1 MAVFPKCG
9 WKYTRLVS
17 ANELR
22 VIRRNFMRMPGFCC
36 VARNSMALANPSS
49 PGASFMN
56 RLVVVSNRVPVPN
69 QNGAAP
75 AGGLAVALQA
85 ALKARGGMWLGWSG
99 KTCAEEAPGPLNMT
113 KDGNIDYAL
122 TDLTELDVEEY
133 YQGFANRVLWP
144 ICHYRLD
151 LAEYGRREMA
161 GYFRV
166 NRFFADRLRPLL
178 KSDDV
183 IWIHD
188 YHLIPLAAELRR
200 QGVKNRI
207 GFFLHIPWP
216 APDVFFAM
224 PVHEELVKSL
234 TSYDVLGFQ
243 TMHDRENFADCF
255 ARLRLGSRKDTTHFT
270 TVDHTFIARHYP
282 IGIETDEFAALAE
295 KAAATTL
302 HKRMLKSLDGKG
314 LIIGVDRLDYS
325 KGITQ
330 RIDAFEAFLKRHPD
344 SQRTVTLLQITPKSR
359 SEVPEY
365 EAMQRAVAEQAGRVN
380 GALGTVDWVPIRYVN
395 RSLRRPALAGLY
407 RMAKLA
413 LVTPLRDGM
422 NLVAKEFVA
431 AQSEE
436 DPGVLLLSRFAG
448 AAQELK
454 DAVLVNPYD
463 VEGTA
468 EGIAQSLVMPVEERR
483 DRWRSMMTE
492 LRSNDVFTWCNAFLN
507 DLAHADP
514 MQRPETASHSLQEQ
528 ARTSLN

>member
-1 MAVFPKCG
+1 M
-9 WKYTRLVS
+9 
-17 ANELR
+17 LR
-22 VIRRNFMRMPGFCC
+22 
-36 VARNSMALANPSS
+36 
-49 PGASFMN
+49 
-56 RLVVVSNRVPVPN
+56 
-69 QNGAAP
+69 
-75 AGGLAVALQA
+75 
-85 ALKARGGMWLGWSG
+85 
-99 KTCAEEAPGPLNMT
+99 
-113 KDGNIDYAL
+113 DGNIDYAL
-122 TDLTELDVEEY
+122 TDLTERDVEEY

-166 NRFFADRLRPLL
+166 NRFFASRLLPLIGENDL
-178 KSDDV
+178 

-216 APDVFFAM
+216 APDVFLAM
-224 PVHEELVKSL
+224 PVHEEILSSL
-234 TSYDVLGFQ
+234 TAYDVLGFQ
-243 TMHDRENFADCF
+243 TEHDRENFAACLARQGLGNRLDKAHF
-255 ARLRLGSRKDTTHFT
+255 ALGSRTFT
-270 TVDHTFIARHYP
+270 ARPYP
-282 IGIETDEFAALAE
+282 IGIETNEFVTLAQRAAG
-295 KAAATTL
+295 TTL
-302 HKRMLKSLDGKG
+302 HKRMLDSLDGKG

-330 RIDAFEAFLKRHPD
+330 RIDAFETFLKRNPD
-344 SQRTVTLLQITPKSR
+344 SQRKVALLQITPKSR

-380 GALGTVDWVPIRYVN
+380 GALGTVDWVPIRYIN

-431 AQSEE
+431 AQNEA

-448 AAQELK
+448 AAHELK

-468 EGIAQSLVMPVEERR
+468 DAIARSLTMPLEERR
-483 DRWRSMMTE
+483 DRWKSMMNA
-492 LRSNDVFTWCNAFLN
+492 LRANDVFTWCDTFLG
-507 DLAHADP
+507 DLS
-514 MQRPETASHSLQEQ
+514 RYEQ
-528 ARTSLN
+528 VE

>member
-1 MAVFPKCG
+1 MS
-9 WKYTRLVS
+9 RL
-17 ANELR
+17 
-22 VIRRNFMRMPGFCC
+22 I
-36 VARNSMALANPSS
+36 
-49 PGASFMN
+49 
-56 RLVVVSNRVPVPN
+56 VVSNRVPVPDKR
-69 QNGAAP
+69 GTAT
-75 AGGLAVALQA
+75 AGGLAVALQS
-85 ALKARGGMWLGWSG
+85 ALATRGGLWLGWSG
-99 KTCAEEAPGPLNMT
+99 QSCAEDAVGPLT
-113 KDGNIDYAL
+113 TVKDGNIEYAL
-122 TDLTELDVEEY
+122 TDLTERDVEEY

-166 NRFFADRLRPLL
+166 NRFFANRLLPMIEDGDL
-178 KSDDV
+178 

-216 APDVFFAM
+216 APDVFLTM
-224 PVHEELVKSL
+224 PVHEELLTSL
-234 TSYDVLGFQ
+234 TAYDVIGFQ
-243 TMHDRENFADCF
+243 TAHDRRNFAECL
-255 ARLRLGSRKDTTHFT
+255 ARLGIGDRRDEDRFVVRERAFT
-270 TVDHTFIARHYP
+270 AKTYP
-282 IGIETDEFAALAE
+282 IGIETEEFATLAVR
-295 KAAATTL
+295 AAATTL
-302 HKRMLKSLDGKG
+302 HSRMLQSLDGKA

-325 KGITQ
+325 KGLTQ
-330 RIDAFEAFLKRHPD
+330 RIDAFETFLTRHQD
-344 SQRTVTLLQITPKSR
+344 SQRKVTLLQITPKSR

-365 EAMQRAVAEQAGRVN
+365 ESMQRAVAEQAGRVN

-422 NLVAKEFVA
+422 NLVAKEYVA

-468 EGIAQSLVMPVEERR
+468 EAIARSLAMPLQERR
-483 DRWRSMMTE
+483 ERWRSMMTA
-492 LRSNDVFTWCNAFLN
+492 LRENDVFTWCDTFLD
-507 DLAHADP
+507 DLAG
-514 MQRPETASHSLQEQ
+514 
-528 ARTSLN
+528 

>member
-1 MAVFPKCG
+1 M
-9 WKYTRLVS
+9 S
-17 ANELR
+17 
-22 VIRRNFMRMPGFCC
+22 
-36 VARNSMALANPSS
+36 
-49 PGASFMN
+49 
-56 RLVVVSNRVPVPN
+56 RLVVVSNRVPVPDR
-69 QNGAAP
+69 QGTAP
-75 AGGLAVALQA
+75 AGGLAVALQS
-85 ALKARGGMWLGWSG
+85 ALKARGGLWLGWSG
-99 KTCAEEAPGPLNMT
+99 RSCAEDAVGPLQSVI
-113 KDGNIDYAL
+113 DGNIEYAL

-166 NRFFADRLRPLL
+166 NRFFASRLLPMLQE
-178 KSDDV
+178 DDL
-183 IWIHD
+183 IWVHD

-200 QGVKNRI
+200 QKVTNRI

-216 APDVFFAM
+216 SADIFLTM
-224 PVHEELVKSL
+224 PVHDELLKNL
-234 TSYDVLGFQ
+234 TAYDVIGFQ
-243 TMHDRENFADCF
+243 TVHDRENFADC
-255 ARLRLGSRKDTTHFT
+255 
-270 TVDHTFIARHYP
+270 IARQGLGERLDESTFVVGGHRFTARAYP
-282 IGIETDEFAALAE
+282 IGIETEEFAGLA
-295 KAAATTL
+295 KRAADTTL
-302 HKRMLKSLDGKG
+302 HKRMLQSLDGKG

-330 RIDAFEAFLKRHPD
+330 RIDAFETFLNRHPD
-344 SQRTVTLLQITPKSR
+344 SQRKVTLLQITPKSR

-365 EAMQRAVAEQAGRVN
+365 EAMQRTVAEQAGRVN

-431 AQSEE
+431 AQGEE
-436 DPGVLLLSRFAG
+436 NPGVLLLSRFAG

-468 EGIAQSLVMPVEERR
+468 DAIARSLDMPVEERR
-483 DRWRSMMTE
+483 ERWRSMMKV
-492 LRSNDVFTWCNAFLN
+492 LRENDVFTWCDVFLG
-507 DLAHADP
+507 DLSSGAAAAAVE
-514 MQRPETASHSLQEQ
+514 RP
-528 ARTSLN
+528 ARVAGQKSFR